1 MIYKRVL
8 TEMAFG
14 QEARGSELF
23 KRNSTP
29 GRGNRLCN
37 GPEAGRGKG
46 GGGKRRRW
54 SKYRNGDSG
63 DQTPFYTES

>member
-8 TEMAFG
+8 TEVAFC

-23 KRNSTP
+23 KRNSIP

-46 GGGKRRRW
+46 GRRKEAQVEQIQEW
-54 SKYRNGDSG
+54 G
-63 DQTPFYTES
+63 QW